1 MGYEPDFTERRDEDP
16 SDVELP
22 LAETVASRVLERVV
36 VVVPTF
42 SKRQEAYPP
51 VVPRLI
57 ARPVRLLAPQ
67 VGSRV
72 DKPSHVIQKR
82 NARPPPA
89 QGCGSAHR
97 STDKSTGTGNHS
109 KVSGQVRE
117 VVLLQVAVERL
128 LGKVSH
134 LRNQGEPTRHVG
146 AVERHQQKSVNERRP
161 RPRANA
167 LAEVHSSRPRLC
179 GHDKWPSS

>member
-134 LRNQGEPTRHVG
+134 CLLYTSP
-146 AVERHQQKSVNERRP
+146 SP
-161 RPRANA
+161 R
-167 LAEVHSSRPRLC
+167 
-179 GHDKWPSS
+179 D